1 MRLKDLVMQTTYEK
15 IEPALKKKYD
25 SKGLVYDD
33 QKKMKL
39 KKVFDTLY
47 NMEPEHE
54 CEMKL
59 AVAPCD
65 VSGYYDEE
73 TLKKDQEY
81 HEGMYSLTAT
91 PWSFW
96 LGMEVDEDTLKD
108 MSVEDIMVNCI
119 YEMTW
124 WGYDEETINLN
135 INKFIKGHDSNT
147 R

>member
-1 MRLKDLVMQTTYEK
+1 
-15 IEPALKKKYD
+15 
-25 SKGLVYDD
+25 
-33 QKKMKL
+33 
-39 KKVFDTLY
+39 
-47 NMEPEHE
+47 
-54 CEMKL
+54 
-59 AVAPCD
+59 
-65 VSGYYDEE
+65 
-73 TLKKDQEY
+73 
-81 HEGMYSLTAT
+81 MYSLTAT

-96 LGMEVDEDTLKD
+96 LGMGVDEDTLKD

>member
-15 IEPALKKKYD
+15 IEPAIKTKYD

-54 CEMKL
+54 CDMKL

-73 TLKKDQEY
+73 TLKKDPEY

-96 LGMEVDEDTLKD
+96 LGMEVDED
-108 MSVEDIMVNCI
+108 
-119 YEMTW
+119 MTW